1 MPKVV
6 SDELY
11 NRVKRMYVEEGLGG
25 ETITAELQGAIT
37 KNTVRNWARK
47 VDPVTGKS
55 WKDLR
60 REVRDRNYEKVSPA
74 AMANRILNRI
84 HEILYKQGFTN
95 SDADALAKLQRS
107 LERLTD
113 KRFQIPVMFQ
123 FLEDQVKFMRK
134 NYGHLMTEEYLT
146 AIRHFKN
153 ELRARLE
160 EGA

>member
-1 MPKVV
+1 MAKVF
-6 SDELY
+6 DDQLY

-25 ETITAELQGAIT
+25 ETISRELDGQVSM
-37 KNTVRNWARK
+37 NTVRNWARK
-47 VDPVTGKS
+47 KDPDTGKS
-55 WKDLR
+55 WRDLR
-60 REVRDRNYEKVSPA
+60 REIRDQNYEKVSPQ
-74 AMANRILNRI
+74 AMANRILSRI
-84 HEILYKQGFTN
+84 HEILNKTGFTN
-95 SDADALAKLQRS
+95 SDADALWKLQKN

-153 ELRARLE
+153 ELRVRLE